1 MKTYIKFLITSF
13 FRGFVFILA
22 IMTCLIFILSTL
34 SEIDFFKNTNAG
46 NFFPFY
52 LSFLNTPS
60 MVFEV
65 FPFIFLL
72 STQLFFIYIV
82 KNNQL
87 DIFTYSGFKNS
98 DLIKILSIFSLIL
111 GIIIIFFFYNI
122 SSNLKNLYLGLKSN
136 YTDDDKYLAVITNNG
151 LWIKDK
157 IEDKTLIVNALNLE
171 NNYLV
176 NAFITEFNN
185 NYEIIRNIKSKKI
198 DIRNNEWIIYDALVY
213 VNNIKINEDI
223 IKVSSNFNYEKI
235 QNLFSNLSALSIK
248 ELFELKKNYNMLDYS
263 VTEID
268 MHITKLLSLPFY
280 LMLMTLF
287 GSNIMVYL
295 KKINSNSFKISLG
308 LFLSVL
314 IYYLANFSFVMGN
327 TEKISIFISISL
339 PLLTLAIINFLMF
352 KEINEK

>member
-1 MKTYIKFLITSF
+1 MKTYIKFIIKSF
-13 FRGFVFILA
+13 FRGFIFVLM
-22 IMTCLIFILSTL
+22 IMTCLIFILNIL
-34 SEIDFFKNTNAG
+34 SEIDFFKNTKVG
-46 NFFPFY
+46 NLFPLY

-60 MVFEV
+60 MIFEI

-72 STQLFFIYIV
+72 STQLFFIYIT

-98 DLIKILSIFSLIL
+98 KLVKIIAIFSLIL
-111 GIIIIFFFYNI
+111 GVISIFFFYNI

-157 IEDKTLIVNALNLE
+157 IEDKIIIVNALKLE

-176 NAFITEFNN
+176 NAFITELNS

-198 DIRNNEWIIYDALVY
+198 DITNNEWIINEALVY
-213 VNNIKINEDI
+213 KDNIKMNGDLIKIN
-223 IKVSSNFNYEKI
+223 SNFNYEKI
-235 QNLFSNLSALSIK
+235 QNLFSNLTALSIK
-248 ELFELKKNYNMLDYS
+248 ELFELKKSYNMLDYS

-268 MHITKLLSLPFY
+268 MHIAKLLTLPVY
-280 LMLMTLF
+280 LMLITIF
-287 GSNIMVYL
+287 ASNIMIYL
-295 KKINSNSFKISLG
+295 KNTKNNTYKISLG

-314 IYYLANFSFVMGN
+314 IYYFANFSFVMGN

-339 PLLTLAIINFLMF
+339 PLLTLFIINFLMF

>member
-1 MKTYIKFLITSF
+1 MKTYIKFIITTF
-13 FRGFVFILA
+13 FRGLIFVLI
-22 IMTCLIFILSTL
+22 IMTCLIFILNIL
-34 SEIDFFKNTNAG
+34 SEIDFFKNTNVG

-60 MVFEV
+60 MIFEI

-98 DLIKILSIFSLIL
+98 NLVKIIANFTLVL

-157 IEDKTLIVNALNLE
+157 IEDKIVIVNALNLE

-198 DIRNNEWIIYDALVY
+198 DITDNEWIINDALVY
-213 VNNIKINEDI
+213 IDNVKTNEEIIKI
-223 IKVSSNFNYEKI
+223 KSNFNYKKI
-235 QNLFSNLSALSIK
+235 QNLFSNLTALSIK
-248 ELFELKKNYNMLDYS
+248 ELFELKKSYNMLDYS

-268 MHITKLLSLPFY
+268 MHIAKLLTLPIF
-280 LMLMTLF
+280 LMLITIF
-287 GSNIMVYL
+287 ASIIMIYL
-295 KKINSNSFKISLG
+295 KKTKNNTYKISLG

-314 IYYLANFSFVMGN
+314 IYYLSNFSFVLGN
-327 TEKISIFISISL
+327 TEKISIFISISS
-339 PLLTLAIINFLMF
+339 PLLALAIINFLMF